1 MEHVSLSGSL
11 WPPLKKEMILQDSEK
26 LPIITDPNEIPRIE
40 TECCYVAVRA
50 VYLDRLWELRVNIE
64 SNTAVLSLV
73 SDYGRPNRES
83 INVVHH
89 VHEGLPPID
98 VVGIAGLATH
108 IKTLISKFSLKT
120 FILEGDAKNAE

>member
-1 MEHVSLSGSL
+1 MEYASLSGSL
-11 WPPLKKEMILQDSEK
+11 WPPLKKEMTLQDSEE
-26 LPIITDPNEIPRIE
+26 LSTITDPNEIPRIE

-50 VYLDRLWELRVNIE
+50 MYLDKLWELRVNID

-83 INVVHH
+83 TNVVHH
-89 VHEGLPPID
+89 INEGLPPID

>member
-1 MEHVSLSGSL
+1 
-11 WPPLKKEMILQDSEK
+11 MILQDSEK

-50 VYLDRLWELRVNIE
+50 AYLDRLWELRVNIE

-73 SDYGRPNRES
+73 SEYGRPNRES

-89 VHEGLPPID
+89 VNEGLPPID
-98 VVGIAGLATH
+98 VVGIAGLAAH
-108 IKTLISKFSLKT
+108 IKTLIGKFSLKT